1 MALGGSPGQLTLGA
15 VCSAATVGIIGYWP
29 LRSSPSRWVDE
40 FADDAFYYF
49 VIARR
54 IAEQGLSSFD
64 GVTRTNGY
72 QPLWQAVVSLQVWLF
87 GSIAAVMLWELAAL
101 AGGTLLVLRTL
112 ALRNSWMLPLSA
124 ALVAGLV
131 VSPLVLIGMETS
143 ILFLAF
149 AGFVLALKSATELKD
164 MSSLPL
170 AITAGLVIAARLDAG
185 MFVVPVILIAPLAA
199 RRKLASLLMIAA
211 AGVVYASANQVLF
224 GVWLPISGMV
234 KSLGIDGLNNAL
246 LGHLASTWSRDEL
259 AMRTILG
266 VMRGLEAKV
275 ICLAVGT
282 AALALA
288 LPHRRSFEGSLAFG
302 LVLGFALFAGRLVFF
317 SSWTIWDWYAFPIF
331 FFLVADLLLIAA
343 LAVAAQSWRRLVAAL
358 AAAALV
364 LVSTT
369 YTAWEAVL
377 SAVVLSVAWG
387 VEWRDVRIARRATF
401 GFGLALI
408 ALCGWSTFHVPPRV
422 GPSTA
427 ATARALAPYVSVV
440 TGRQPIAIGDRAG
453 AFAWYYE
460 GSVHQLEGLVNDRT
474 YLERVRRR
482 EPIEPLLC
490 ERGVRFILSFEGDLG
505 SYDSFEY
512 RPYQPALTTFD
523 GPRLRMQKAD
533 EVLSMR
539 EGVFLGVPYL
549 WRLPGCPTGASA
561 ASSSSNLPRMRFE
574 RDNK

>member
-1 MALGGSPGQLTLGA
+1 
-15 VCSAATVGIIGYWP
+15 
-29 LRSSPSRWVDE
+29 VDQ

-64 GVTRTNGY
+64 GVTLTNGY
-72 QPLWQAVVSLQVWLF
+72 QPLWQVVVTLQVWLF
-87 GSIAAVMLWELAAL
+87 GSIAPVMLWELAAL
-101 AGGTLLVLRTL
+101 AGAAALVLRAL
-112 ALRNSWMLPLSA
+112 APRNSWMLPLSA
-124 ALVAGLV
+124 ALIAGLV
-131 VSPLVLIGMETS
+131 AFPLVLVGMETS

-149 AGFVLALKSATELKD
+149 AGFVLALKSAVGLED
-164 MSSLPL
+164 VSSLPL

-185 MFVVPVILIAPLAA
+185 MFVVPVILLAPLGA
-199 RRKLASLLMIAA
+199 RRKLSTLLMVAA

-246 LGHLASTWSRDEL
+246 LEHLASTWSRDEL
-259 AMRTILG
+259 SMRMVVG

-288 LPHRRSFEGSLAFG
+288 LPRRRSFEGCLAFG
-302 LVLGFALFAGRLVFF
+302 LVLGFALFAVRLLFF

-343 LAVAAQSWRRLVAAL
+343 LAAAAQSWRRLVAVL
-358 AAAALV
+358 AVAALV
-364 LVSTT
+364 LASTS
-369 YTAWEAVL
+369 YTAREAVL

-387 VEWRDVRIARRATF
+387 VKWRDARIAHRAAF
-401 GFGLALI
+401 GFGLALVV
-408 ALCGWSTFHVPPRV
+408 LCGWSTLRVPPPV
-422 GPSTA
+422 GPSMV
-427 ATARALAPYVSVV
+427 ATARALAPRVNVV

-460 GSVHQLEGLVNDRT
+460 GPVHQLEGLVNDRT
-474 YLERVRRR
+474 YMERVRRG

-490 ERGVRFILSFEGDLG
+490 GRGVRFVLSFESDLG
-505 SYDSFEY
+505 SYESFEY
-512 RPYQPALTTFD
+512 RPYRAGLTTFD
-523 GPRLRMQKAD
+523 GPRIRMQKAD
-533 EVLSMR
+533 EVLSMA
-539 EGVFLGVPYL
+539 EGAFLGVPYV
-549 WRLPGCPTGASA
+549 WRLPGCPTVASA
-561 ASSSSNLPRMRFE
+561 ISNSLNPPPHRS
-574 RDNK
+574 D